1 MHFKTEAKKY
11 TDPEK
16 MAADYLMSV
25 FGQQK
30 IQYPINPFALMK
42 REGILFKFMDSHNLE
57 GVYIPA
63 NSEDDIPVVGINYNR
78 NITRQ
83 RFTAA
88 HELCHHFKD
97 ADRPIS
103 CPINGSKNDKIEKF
117 ADRFASSL
125 LMPFSELKTQIEI
138 YRKNRKDT
146 YLCFDDIL
154 HISHFFGVSFQA
166 CLYRIAYDLKLEDFI
181 GEQISKNHI
190 KNYASDKRR
199 KELKLTHVK
208 LYADLLDSFEEQ
220 LRFKP
225 DKNEYVSYVF
235 RNKYF
240 LNDNRMEGINVSPE
254 EVSEIVM
261 DLLLNMQNSRYCKED
276 NERYMSIAG
285 HYAMY
290 QEIFKDSV
298 NKDVLIYEAF
308 ILNQKLFSYYPNP
321 KTGGFVRKSNSW
333 VLGSKFETAD
343 YKDITPKI
351 TELNNEIDILNKH
364 IDKISFSE
372 FVKHIVRIHHKF
384 TVIHPFND
392 GNGRTAR
399 AFMNLQFVR
408 AGFLPVYIKVE
419 DKNAYLDAL
428 SLADKNN
435 DYSELYETIFKI
447 IIRSHLELT
456 TTEKAGEKLNS

>member
-16 MAADYLMSV
+16 MAADYLISV
-25 FGQQK
+25 FGEQE

-199 KELKLTHVK
+199 KELRLSHVK
-208 LYADLLDSFEEQ
+208 LYADLLDCLEEQ
-220 LRFKP
+220 LCFKP
-225 DKNEYVSYVF
+225 NTHASYVF
-235 RNKYF
+235 QNKYF
-240 LNDNRMEGINVSPE
+240 LNDNRMEGINVSE
-254 EVSEIVM
+254 EKVAEIVM
-261 DLLLNMQNSRYCKED
+261 DLRLNMQNSRYCKED
-276 NERYMSIAG
+276 NEGYMSIAG

-290 QEIFKDSV
+290 QEIFKKENRNLS
-298 NKDVLIYEAF
+298 IYDIF
-308 ILNQKLFSYYPNP
+308 ILNRKLFSYYPNP
-321 KTGGFVRKSNSW
+321 NTGGLARRSNTL
-333 VLGSKFETAD
+333 VMGTKFETAD
-343 YKDITPKI
+343 YRDIT
-351 TELNNEIDILNKH
+351 NEIAKL
-364 IDKISFSE
+364 DKYINNLYERADKPSPSE
-372 FVKHIVRIHHKF
+372 FIKCVARIHHKL
-384 TVIHPFND
+384 TVIHPFSD

-399 AFMNLQFVR
+399 AFMNLQLVR
-408 AGFLPVYIKVE
+408 AGFLPIYVKVE
-419 DKNAYLDAL
+419 DKKGYLEAL
-428 SLADKNN
+428 SLADKNQ
-435 DYSELYETIFKI
+435 DYSALYEMFFKI
-447 IIRSHLELT
+447 MIRSHVELT
-456 TTEKAGEKLNS
+456 S

>member
-11 TDPEK
+11 TDPKK
-16 MAADYLMSV
+16 MAADYLESV

-97 ADRPIS
+97 ADRAIS
-103 CPINGSKNDKIEKF
+103 CPINGIKNNIEKF
-117 ADRFASSL
+117 ADKFASSL
-125 LMPFSELKTQIEI
+125 LMPCSELKTQIESH
-138 YRKNRKDT
+138 RKKHKDDLL
-146 YLCFDDIL
+146 YFDDIL
-154 HISHFFGVSFQA
+154 YISHFFGVSFQA
-166 CLYRIAYDLKLEDFI
+166 CLYRIAYDLNSEYIIKETVSED
-181 GEQISKNHI
+181 NI
-190 KNYASDKRR
+190 KKFAPDKRR
-199 KELKLTHVK
+199 KKLHLTHAE
-208 LYADLLDSFEEQ
+208 LYADLLDCFEEQ
-220 LRFKP
+220 LSFKP
-225 DKNEYVSYVF
+225 DQLPALTF
-235 RNKYF
+235 QNKYLF
-240 LNDNRMEGINVSPE
+240 NDSRMEGINVSSQ
-254 EVSEIVM
+254 EVSEIVA
-261 DLLLNMQNSRYCKED
+261 DLRFNTQNSIYCKED
-276 NERYMSIAG
+276 NEGYMSIAG
-285 HYAMY
+285 HFAMY
-290 QEIFKDSV
+290 QEIFKATNSEV
-298 NKDVLIYEAF
+298 SIYDAF
-308 ILNQKLFSYYPNP
+308 ILNRKLFSCYPNP
-321 KTGGFVRKSNSW
+321 KTGGLARKSNNL
-333 VLGSKFETAD
+333 VIGSKFETAD
-343 YKDITPKI
+343 YKDITPRI
-351 TELNNEIDILNKH
+351 NELNNEINILNKH
-364 IDKISFSE
+364 INKISFSE
-372 FVKHIVRIHHKF
+372 FVKHVIRIHHKF

-435 DYSELYETIFKI
+435 DYSELYELIFKI
-447 IIRSHLELT
+447 IIRAHVELSS
-456 TTEKAGEKLNS
+456 ENL